1 MERNGRDVGG
11 YRVKGYTGW
20 WGYTGSSVTEGETW
34 CQGSAGKKPMEV
46 RVWRYQLGWRLA
58 SPSHPPPNPLAVSRD

>member
-46 RVWRYQLGWRLA
+46 SPEVPSGLEA
-58 SPSHPPPNPLAVSRD
+58 SLTLPPPTQPTGCV